1 MQLQIQHSP
10 EALRL
15 RVVKTVKSIS
25 WSHDPSV
32 QHPRKHPFPQ
42 VVLGIRGTK
51 YIKHPLL
58 CLFCLEGITSSD
70 VLELV
75 VCYQSVRAASTHP
88 PSLGKDVSGQ
98 KRLEW
103 LKGFDH
109 RRVNTS
115 AGWEEK
121 HVGFPPPTPFKS
133 CNCEAVAWKNSEKY
147 SVVCLRWW
155 IAMEKL
161 ISNLN

>member
-10 EALRL
+10 EAFRL

-32 QHPRKHPFPQ
+32 QHPRKLPFHQ

-75 VCYQSVRAASTHP
+75 LCCQSVRAASTHP
-88 PSLGKDVSGQ
+88 PSLGKDVSSQ
-98 KRLEW
+98 KKGLEW

-109 RRVNTS
+109 RRVNNS

-121 HVGFPPPTPFKS
+121 HEGSPTL
-133 CNCEAVAWKNSEKY
+133 NHAWNHAWKNNEKY
-147 SVVCLRWW
+147 NVVCLRWW